1 MDDQFWKRLAGL
13 FKGDGAA
20 KGQRSTWF
28 LLALVALGIVFM
40 FVSATPEREKVID
53 PPPQSTEVLAPLLS
67 GRSDYKDRLEKDLMD
82 RLRRVKGVKDV
93 TVLVTLESGPV
104 YDHAENL
111 QTTERDTVEEDEGG
125 GSRQIKERTINT
137 QTVLTRDGG
146 GESALVNQE
155 LQPRIAGVLV
165 IARGAE
171 SAVIREQLTLA
182 VSAALHLPVHRI
194 SVLPME

>member
-13 FKGDGAA
+13 FKGDGSA

-40 FVSATPEREKVID
+40 FVSATPQREKVRD
-53 PPPQSTEVLAPLLS
+53 SPPQSTEVLAPIS

-82 RLRRVKGVKDV
+82 RLRRVRGVKDV
-93 TVLVTLESGPV
+93 SVMVTLESGPV
-104 YDHAENL
+104 YDHAENR
-111 QTTERDTVEEDEGG
+111 QTTERDTVEEDGGG
-125 GSRQIKERTINT
+125 GSRQIKERIINT
-137 QTVLTRDGG
+137 QTVLTRDGS
-146 GESALVNQE
+146 GESALVTQE
-155 LQPRIAGVLV
+155 FFPRIAGVLV

-171 SAVIREQLTLA
+171 SPVIREQITLA

>member
-1 MDDQFWKRLAGL
+1 MDDHFWKRLAGL
-13 FKGDGAA
+13 FKGDGSA

-28 LLALVALGIVFM
+28 LLALAALGIIFM
-40 FVSATPEREKVID
+40 FISATPEREKVKE
-53 PPPQSTEVLAPLLS
+53 PPAQSTEVLAPIS

-93 TVLVTLESGPV
+93 SVLVTLESGPV
-104 YDHAENL
+104 YDHAENR
-111 QTTERDTVEEDEGG
+111 QTTERDTQEEDGAG

-137 QTVLTRDGG
+137 QTVVIREGN
-146 GESALVNQE
+146 GETALVTQE
-155 LQPRIAGVLV
+155 FQPKIAGVLV

-171 SAVIREQLTLA
+171 SPVIREQITLA
-182 VSAALHLPVHRI
+182 VSAALHLPLHRI